1 MQQPT
6 FEQFW
11 NLYGIKRDKIAAERA
26 WKRLAAK
33 DRRAAVD
40 GIKSYRQDCTDHNRM
55 MMYPQGYLNHRR
67 WEDDFSESD
76 EKDKSDAE
84 TAETCSLPFTLSLP
98 VGCRMA
104 NRQEVQALQDFRKSV
119 LCKEPAKPMMWTRFT
134 KLVEALTITY
144 VEEKTGI
151 ICMAVTV
158 NGKPERITEYMIE
171 YYDSYADFYKLLTL
185 HFDIK
190 KLTFNIIN

>member
-67 WEDDFSESD
+67 WEDDFAAPVEEAKPEAAHGNSD
-76 EKDKSDAE
+76 S
-84 TAETCSLPFTLSLP
+84 SLFTLHSSFP
-98 VGCRMA
+98 IGCRQP
-104 NRQEVQALQDFRKSV
+104 NQQELQSLQSFRQTLLS
-119 LCKEPAKPMMWTRFT
+119 KEPAKPYRWQEFKT
-134 KLVEALTITY
+134 LVAAITIPY
-144 VEEKTGI
+144 VKEQTGI
-151 ICMAVTV
+151 IYMAVLI
-158 NGKPERITEYMIE
+158 NGKPERITEYMID
-171 YYDSYADFYKLLTL
+171 YYDSYADFYRLISL
-185 HFDIK
+185 HFDITRI
-190 KLTFNIIN
+190 TFSS